1 MGFRFH
7 RSFQILPG
15 VRINV
20 SKGGFSLSLG
30 EAPVTFNFGRRGG
43 RVTTSLPGTGMSYTK
58 TTTDAARSGGGWF
71 KAWLSRLLS

>member
-7 RSFQILPG
+7 RSFQIFPG

-30 EAPVTFNFGRRGG
+30 AAPITFNFGRRGE
-43 RVTTSLPGTGMSYTK
+43 RVTTSLPGTGMSYTE
-58 TTTDAARSGGGWF
+58 TSADAGRSSGWL